1 MMKVYTS
8 PARHLMNGTNARTD
22 APTPGMRLGL
32 KSSFSLDGYPAN
44 IRVVLTAMKTYGIML
59 ADIGSDFYI
68 TGAPDDRWNNDE
80 LNQLKKVTLL
90 TLK

>member
-1 MMKVYTS
+1 MEQMPGPTQ
-8 PARHLMNGTNARTD
+8 
-22 APTPGMRLGL
+22 PTPAGMRLGL

-80 LNQLKKVTLL
+80 LNQLKKVHSSDFEVMQMGDIVT
-90 TLK
+90 K